1 MLKLKKLIRIGT
13 SKKPLKIIV
22 LGARQSG
29 KTTFFTVAYHNTL
42 EKIGHKIKPVGST
55 IERVRKKM
63 RELKNDKIKPTPIG
77 KKEVYNFEFFKDGKE
92 NSHQLHF
99 DWLDIAGEY
108 CDFDSEREIDA
119 EEENEF
125 YENIKESDG
134 CCLIIDSE
142 KLMNNKLNS
151 DNIEYLC
158 QQISHARKWHRSMKI
173 NRKSYPLAIVYT
185 KTDLLKALPKEVLI
199 EKLNEKA
206 KVLINQTSGTAYER
220 AIFTTKLFRQTD
232 EIQSEGQLPAMI
244 WLVQNCKKN
253 CGIISATQSLITNPI
268 NSFSKE

>member
-99 DWLDIAGEY
+99 DWLDIAGN
-108 CDFDSEREIDA
+108 DLVSTKLQ
-119 EEENEF
+119 
-125 YENIKESDG
+125 KELWYYFG
-134 CCLIIDSE
+134 
-142 KLMNNKLNS
+142 N
-151 DNIEYLC
+151 
-158 QQISHARKWHRSMKI
+158 A
-173 NRKSYPLAIVYT
+173 KSY
-185 KTDLLKALPKEVLI
+185 
-199 EKLNEKA
+199 NEPYKQFF
-206 KVLINQTSGTAYER
+206 KGVTNYE
-220 AIFTTKLFRQTD
+220 
-232 EIQSEGQLPAMI
+232 
-244 WLVQNCKKN
+244 
-253 CGIISATQSLITNPI
+253 
-268 NSFSKE
+268 